1 MFTYKTFYNVRV
13 TALRILHRLAA
24 QPIASRNSIPV
35 TLAVEETIK
44 SMKLLLGEMYS
55 NIDYGATFAN
65 EQSL

>member
-1 MFTYKTFYNVRV
+1 MFTYKIFYSVRV
-13 TALRILHRLAA
+13 TALRILHRLAT

-55 NIDYGATFAN
+55 NIDYGATLAN